1 MTTTATTPNAEQ
13 LLLHSYSR
21 GRRHPMMI
29 GLRTVG
35 LKVTLLASPTQILVF
50 LATAVPLWLG
60 WSLWAHLGGFLNAVV
75 MVGVPLGAAF
85 AARALK
91 VEGRSPLRAAVGV
104 LSLALSPAT
113 GRRGGR
119 ATPRRRAHRRRLT
132 YYLDSPAAPETATPL
147 PPELATAAAPP
158 LPAPAST
165 PASTPAPADP
175 QSGKAT
181 VPERPRR
188 ALQTVSVSELAAA
201 AAALQAGAFRADRQ
215 LAEAPR

>member
-1 MTTTATTPNAEQ
+1 MTTATPNAEQ

-29 GLRTVG
+29 GLRVVG
-35 LKVTLLASPTQILVF
+35 LKVALLASPTQILVF

-91 VEGRSPLRAAVGV
+91 VEGRSPLRAAAGV

-119 ATPRRRAHRRRLT
+119 ATPRQRAHRRTVT
-132 YYLDSPAAPETATPL
+132 YYLDSPTAPETPAPL
-147 PPELATAAAPP
+147 PPEPATIRAAAPLP
-158 LPAPAST
+158 AAPGPAPAP
-165 PASTPAPADP
+165 PAAP
-175 QSGKAT
+175 QSAT
-181 VPERPRR
+181 ERSRR

-201 AAALQAGAFRADRQ
+201 AAALQAGAFRGARQ
-215 LAEAPR
+215 LEEAPL